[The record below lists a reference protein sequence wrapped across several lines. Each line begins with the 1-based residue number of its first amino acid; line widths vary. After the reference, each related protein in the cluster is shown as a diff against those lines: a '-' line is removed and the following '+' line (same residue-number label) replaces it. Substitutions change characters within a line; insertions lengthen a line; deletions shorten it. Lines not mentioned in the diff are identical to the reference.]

1 MKREGKIQLAGKAY
15 LSPED
20 CRAFFM
26 GGCIALRNLRNLRIK
41 GFGIIDFGGF
51 IRFGLKGR

>member
-20 CRAFFM
+20 CRAVFM
-26 GGCIALRNLRNLRIK
+26 GGCIALRNLRIK